1 MTRKVAVLQLALIS
15 GGALILSAC
24 RSSSSASLPAEQA
37 ALAQPATKPSVPRE
51 AEQRFAQRPVPE
63 KPSPVERS
71 IVVPS
76 GTVIQVRLNSSLD
89 TSRSRP
95 GERFTAVLAAPIV
108 VEGKTAVPA
117 GANVEGVVRSS
128 ASSGRFKG
136 RAYLSIALDAIEVN
150 GSSVPLVT
158 DNASSSSGGHKKRNL
173 TLIGGGS
180 GLGALVGGL
189 AGGGRGALIG
199 AGAGAAAGTA
209 GAAFT
214 GKKQAHIPA
223 ESVLTFHLREALH
236 IPG

>member
-1 MTRKVAVLQLALIS
+1 MTRKVAVLQLVLLC
-15 GGALILSAC
+15 GTLLLSAC
-24 RSSSSASLPAEQA
+24 RSSSSASLPAEQTA
-37 ALAQPATKPSVPRE
+37 SVQPATKPPAPRE
-51 AEQRFAQRPVPE
+51 EEQRFAQRRQPE

-76 GTVIQVRLNSSLD
+76 GTAIQVRLNSSLD

-95 GERFTAVLAAPIV
+95 GERFTAVLATPIV
-108 VEGKTAVPA
+108 VEGRTVVPA

-136 RAYLSIALDAIEVN
+136 RAYLSLALNSIEVN
-150 GSSVPLVT
+150 GSSVPLLT
-158 DNASSSSGGHKKRNL
+158 DSAGSSSGGHKKRNL

-214 GKKQAHIPA
+214 GKKQVHLPA

-236 IPG
+236 LPG